1 MSAWGG
7 ISTLGLGL
15 SLLWTEGEKRGIGI
29 GEIIEW
35 TSRKT
40 AEHAGLG
47 HLKGQLKVGLDGDF
61 IIWDPKAEFSVR
73 TTCTHNMIDKLTYRI
88 VIGY

>member
-1 MSAWGG
+1 MLDEGDIMSAWGG

-15 SLLWTEGEKRGIGI
+15 SLLWTEGVKRGIGI

-35 TSRKT
+35 TSKKT

-61 IIWDPKAEFSVR
+61 IIWDPDAELPVR
-73 TTCTHNMIDKLTYRI
+73 SSFLASLIN
-88 VIGY
+88 